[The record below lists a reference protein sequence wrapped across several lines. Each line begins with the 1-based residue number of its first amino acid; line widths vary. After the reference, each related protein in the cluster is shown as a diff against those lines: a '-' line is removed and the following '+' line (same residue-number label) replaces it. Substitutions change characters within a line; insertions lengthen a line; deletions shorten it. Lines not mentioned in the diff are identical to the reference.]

1 MPAKTLPLHRAYAPE
16 VHVKPNWQQRYFLLA
31 PAMNLLS
38 VAFALL
44 LTFLLVLARILLL
57 LALFPHDPRFLPACP
72 WSFLS
77 SCSYFPTAHTNTRQH
92 SSTDSVVASIASGP
106 PPTHEALT
114 LRERLAK
121 GPNRIF
127 MTKWRRNLSAM
138 PSQRWASA

>member
-1 MPAKTLPLHRAYAPE
+1 
-16 VHVKPNWQQRYFLLA
+16 
-31 PAMNLLS
+31 MNLLS

-92 SSTDSVVASIASGP
+92 SSTDSVVASIASAP
-106 PPTHEALT
+106 PNPRGANPPRALGQRSQQNLHDKMAEKPFSHAKPTLGVRVSST
-114 LRERLAK
+114 SQ
-121 GPNRIF
+121 NRRGSAYQVSDSGLPTAWQPG
-127 MTKWRRNLSAM
+127 MT
-138 PSQRWASA
+138 